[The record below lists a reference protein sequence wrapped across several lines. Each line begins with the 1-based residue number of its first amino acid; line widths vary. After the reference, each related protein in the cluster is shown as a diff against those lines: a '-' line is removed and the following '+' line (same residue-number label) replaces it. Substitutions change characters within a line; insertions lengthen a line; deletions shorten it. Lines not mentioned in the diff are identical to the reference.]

1 MKQSIFQKTEYGY
14 ETTISLPAW
23 NAFFGKE
30 LELDV
35 SIDEE
40 TVTNAHLHTVAF
52 LQENQEAILNLPLS
66 TLLEQYAELQELYG
80 YEPEEM
86 QQIMPDVTDIQ
97 AFRNLLSPH
106 SICIMNE
113 QKDGLCCIGVEAE
126 CTWDEEH
133 DVGFMTYATQRCTIG
148 AGDHAF
154 NEYEAE
160 ALLEL

>member
-40 TVTNAHLHTVAF
+40 TVTNAHLHTFTF
-52 LQENQEAILNLPLS
+52 LQENQAAILNLLLS

-97 AFRNLLSPH
+97 AFRDLLSSALH
-106 SICIMNE
+106 LYYELNR
-113 QKDGLCCIGVEAE
+113 KTVLL
-126 CTWDEEH
+126 
-133 DVGFMTYATQRCTIG
+133 YRCG
-148 AGDHAF
+148 SRMHMG
-154 NEYEAE
+154 
-160 ALLEL
+160 

>member
-1 MKQSIFQKTEYGY
+1 MRKFY
-14 ETTISLPAW
+14 ETTTSLPAW

-40 TVTNAHLHTVAF
+40 TVTNAHLHIFTF
-52 LQENQEAILNLPLS
+52 LQENQAAILNPLLS

-80 YEPEEM
+80 YEPEKM

-148 AGDHAF
+148 AGDHAC

>member
-1 MKQSIFQKTEYGY
+1 MEQSIFQKTEYGY
-14 ETTISLPAW
+14 ETTTSLPAW

-30 LELDV
+30 LKLDV

-52 LQENQEAILNLPLS
+52 LQENQEAILNLLLS

-80 YEPEEM
+80 YELEEM

-97 AFRNLLSPH
+97 AFRDLLSPH

-133 DVGFMTYATQRCTIG
+133 DVGFMTYATQHCTIG
-148 AGDHAF
+148 AGDHAC

-160 ALLEL
+160 ALLKL